1 MLKKNQKKAKNRK
14 IDRNLFLKS
23 FQHIGCVVRWGE
35 YLKEDKDMARN
46 KTIEDLQ
53 AYVDALEEKLLKIDE
68 RKKKLNAEEDK
79 VLEQL
84 GNAEIELES
93 LKMNELM
100 EYIEDKNMSVD
111 EVKQI
116 IESYAEK
123 RLEGVKLME

>member
-1 MLKKNQKKAKNRK
+1 
-14 IDRNLFLKS
+14 
-23 FQHIGCVVRWGE
+23 
-35 YLKEDKDMARN
+35 MARN

-53 AYVDALEEKLLKIDE
+53 AYVDALEEKLQKIDE
-68 RKKKLNAEEDK
+68 RKKKLNAEENK